1 VAGLAGVA
9 VAANLAVSLMLG
21 IGLRGELADGRLGLL
36 ALRTL
41 LASAVMGV
49 AAWYAA
55 SLNVVL
61 AVGVGVAVY
70 GVMHGMLGTLNA
82 LEREMVRHVLR
93 R

>member
-1 VAGLAGVA
+1 VA
-9 VAANLAVSLMLG
+9 VAANLSVSVMLG
-21 IGLRGELADGRLGLL
+21 CGLRRELADGRLGLL
-36 ALRTL
+36 ALRTF
-41 LASAVMGV
+41 LASAVMGT

-55 SLNVVL
+55 SWNMVL
-61 AVGVGVAVY
+61 AIVVGVVVY